1 MAKSFEEKVSE
12 KILKKYGMDPAT
24 MTTKQKML
32 NILAITSISKGAPD
46 PQEFNQLLEDYI
58 MAALKVK
65 GAILKGIQE
74 SEEEEEAS
82 STVEYTTVTA
92 ATYEADIN
100 TLKIEAH
107 EKDFDKKYLEYV
119 LEHQKIPKDAKIIF
133 TKDKQN

>member
-82 STVEYTTVTA
+82 STIDYTTVTA
-92 ATYEADIN
+92 ATYETDIN

>member
-82 STVEYTTVTA
+82 STIDYTTVTA

-107 EKDFDKKYLEYV
+107 EKDFNKKYLEYV

>member
-82 STVEYTTVTA
+82 STIDYTTVTA